1 MAILVNMGKRGFIL
15 KEGFLKPGDQITVSK
30 ETAEKLAKFYPGE
43 IKVVVADEPK
53 QDKKA
58 EPEETPVENTEVKE
72 EKPTVEPEVKE
83 ETPVKNGGRKKGGKN
98 K

>member
-30 ETAEKLAKFYPGE
+30 EIAEKLAKFYPGE

-53 QDKKA
+53 QEKKA
-58 EPEETPVENTEVKE
+58 E